1 MEHDCRTIKAL
12 MESRFARIPVA
23 MCAMPTSPSAP
34 PLGETEIAA
43 QRVYRG
49 IMRDLEEG
57 RLVPGQILSETG
69 MAGHY
74 RVGRNAVR
82 EAMQHLAARGV
93 VDLSRNRSPTIRRLD
108 HAETLEILD
117 VAGALTAFAVEGA
130 ARRYDPVAHDALIA
144 GALDALAEADADDQ
158 PGGFSRARRHFY
170 RVLLRIGGNR
180 ELQRLFPAI
189 SMHIIYA
196 QYQSPRLRGIRLADY
211 RAIMDAVVVGDLAA
225 AAAAGRNHTDHV
237 RSAIEHIRST
247 SR

>member
-1 MEHDCRTIKAL
+1 MQSSAL
-12 MESRFARIPVA
+12 R
-23 MCAMPTSPSAP
+23 
-34 PLGETEIAA
+34 GTEIAS

-49 IMRDLEEG
+49 IMKDLEEG

-69 MAGHY
+69 MAGQY
-74 RVGRNAVR
+74 GVGRNAVR

-117 VAGALTAFAVEGA
+117 VAGAMTALAVQAA
-130 ARRYDPVAHDALIA
+130 ARRYDPVVHAALITA
-144 GALDALAEADADDQ
+144 TLNALTQADAEDE

-170 RVLLRIGGNR
+170 RVLLRIGSNR

-211 RAIMDAVVVGDLAA
+211 RAIMDAVVGGDMAA

-237 RSAIEHIRST
+237 RSAIEHIRSIT
-247 SR
+247 R

>member
-1 MEHDCRTIKAL
+1 
-12 MESRFARIPVA
+12 
-23 MCAMPTSPSAP
+23 MPTTPNAP
-34 PLGETEIAA
+34 TPGETEVAS
-43 QRVYRG
+43 QRIYRG

-69 MAGHY
+69 MAGQY
-74 RVGRNAVR
+74 GVGRNAVR

-117 VAGALTAFAVEGA
+117 VAGALTALAVQA
-130 ARRYDPVAHDALIA
+130 AALRYDPVAHGAQIA
-144 GALDALAEADADDQ
+144 GALDTLTKADAEDE
-158 PGGFSRARRHFY
+158 PGAFSRARRHFY

-211 RAIMDAVVVGDLAA
+211 RAIMDAIASGDLAA
-225 AAAAGRNHTDHV
+225 AAKAGRNHTDHV
-237 RSAIEHIRST
+237 RSAIEHIRAV

>member
-1 MEHDCRTIKAL
+1 
-12 MESRFARIPVA
+12 
-23 MCAMPTSPSAP
+23 MPTTPNAP
-34 PLGETEIAA
+34 PSGETEVAS
-43 QRVYRG
+43 QRIYRG

-69 MAGHY
+69 MAGQY
-74 RVGRNAVR
+74 GVGRNAVR

-117 VAGALTAFAVEGA
+117 VAGALTALAVQA
-130 ARRYDPVAHDALIA
+130 AALRYDPVVHGAQIA
-144 GALDALAEADADDQ
+144 GALDALTKADADDE
-158 PGGFSRARRHFY
+158 PGAFSRARRHFY

-211 RAIMDAVVVGDLAA
+211 RAIMDAVAGGDLAA

-237 RSAIEHIRST
+237 RSAIEHIRSLT
-247 SR
+247 R

>member
-1 MEHDCRTIKAL
+1 MAST
-12 MESRFARIPVA
+12 
-23 MCAMPTSPSAP
+23 
-34 PLGETEIAA
+34 PLREAENAS

-69 MAGHY
+69 LAGQY
-74 RVGRNAVR
+74 GVGRNAVR
-82 EAMQHLAARGV
+82 EAVQHLAARGV

-117 VAGALTAFAVEGA
+117 VAGALTALAAQAA
-130 ARRYDPVAHDALIA
+130 ARRYDPVSHAALVA
-144 GALDALAEADADDQ
+144 ATLDSLVQADADDE
-158 PGGFSRARRHFY
+158 PCAFSRARRHFY
-170 RVLLRIGGNR
+170 RVLLRIGENR

-211 RAIMDAVVVGDLAA
+211 RAIMDAVASGDLAA
-225 AAAAGRNHTDHV
+225 AAAAGRTHTDHV
-237 RSAIEHIRST
+237 RSAIEHIRSAK
-247 SR
+247 R

>member
-1 MEHDCRTIKAL
+1 MAST
-12 MESRFARIPVA
+12 
-23 MCAMPTSPSAP
+23 
-34 PLGETEIAA
+34 PLREAENAS

-69 MAGHY
+69 LAGQY
-74 RVGRNAVR
+74 GVGRNAVR
-82 EAMQHLAARGV
+82 EAVQHLAARGV

-117 VAGALTAFAVEGA
+117 VAGALTALAAQAA
-130 ARRYDPVAHDALIA
+130 ARRYDPVNHAALVTA
-144 GALDALAEADADDQ
+144 TLDALVQADADDE
-158 PGGFSRARRHFY
+158 PGAFSRARRHFY

-237 RSAIEHIRST
+237 RSAIKHIRST

>member
-1 MEHDCRTIKAL
+1 
-12 MESRFARIPVA
+12 
-23 MCAMPTSPSAP
+23 MPTTPSVP
-34 PLGETEIAA
+34 VSGETGGAS

-57 RLVPGQILSETG
+57 RLVPGQILSETSL
-69 MAGHY
+69 AGQY
-74 RVGRNAVR
+74 GVGRNAVR

-117 VAGALTAFAVEGA
+117 VAGALTALAVQA
-130 ARRYDPVAHDALIA
+130 AALRYDPVAHAALVT
-144 GALDALAEADADDQ
+144 GALDALAQADAEDE
-158 PGGFSRARRHFY
+158 PGAFSRARRHFY
-170 RVLLRIGGNR
+170 RVLLRIGENR
-180 ELQRLFPAI
+180 ELLRLFPAI

-196 QYQSPRLRGIRLADY
+196 QYQTPRLRGIRLADY
-211 RAIMDAVVVGDLAA
+211 RAIMAAVTGGDAEA

-237 RSAIEHIRST
+237 RSAIEHIHAI